1 MDTVIDLKKYSSFI
15 KKTDF
20 VKKTGKVNRVIG
32 LILEGDGPAV
42 SVGSLCTIYPN
53 NRPPIQAQVVG
64 FRDQSTLLR
73 SEEHTSELQ
82 SPRTLVCRL
91 LLDNTIII

>member
-32 LILEGDGPAV
+32 LVLEGDGPAV
-42 SVGSLCTIYPN
+42 SVEASAPYILTIV
-53 NRPPIQAQVVG
+53 RL
-64 FRDQSTLLR
+64 FK
-73 SEEHTSELQ
+73 
-82 SPRTLVCRL
+82 PRG
-91 LLDNTIII
+91 